1 MDWPCPDIIYFPR
14 IALAVII
21 GAFLCL
27 DRIALQLMVSRPV
40 VAAPMVGL
48 VLGNPFAGLLAGA
61 LVEIFWVNKSPLGTY
76 APPNETVAAVVI
88 AMTTIITGEGRDYYM
103 KEVLVLSVLVCL
115 PLGHLSQSLERVP
128 ARFNLHMSERALRN
142 LDGPDEYPWK
152 KVSLLPS
159 LLFYFLFSLS
169 FIVAGFLVSLFI
181 IKVLLEIL
189 PSFAFRGLHFL
200 FYVLPLI
207 GVAVVLTTTRHKKS
221 LAVFLGVFA
230 VAVLLVECMR
240 FL

>member
-1 MDWPCPDIIYFPR
+1 MDWPCPDIIYLPR
-14 IALAVII
+14 IVLAVII

-27 DRIALQLMVSRPV
+27 DRIALQVMVSRPV
-40 VAAPMVGL
+40 IAAPLIGL

-76 APPNETVAAVVI
+76 APPNETLAAVVI
-88 AMTTIITGEGRDYYM
+88 AMTTIIAGEGRDYNM
-103 KEVLVLSVLVCL
+103 TELLALSVLICL
-115 PLGHLSQSLERVP
+115 PLGHLAQNLEGVP
-128 ARFNLHMSERALRN
+128 ARFNLRMSERALRS

-169 FIVAGFLVSLFI
+169 LIVAGFLVSLFL

-189 PSFAFRGLHFL
+189 PPFVFKGLHLL

-207 GVAVVLTTTRHKKS
+207 GVAVVLTTTQYKKS

-230 VAVLLVECMR
+230 VAVLLGECTR